1 MSTHSITPAQTAW
14 RENDTL
20 ISTEFQDVYYSTNG
34 ALDEIDYV
42 FMQHNQLP
50 QRFKSAHNFC
60 VAETGFGTG
69 QNFLRCS
76 QQFLQHTQSGQLHF
90 ISFEKHP
97 LSAELIQQVHHTLY
111 AQQPCFLNLS
121 QVLIAQYPVQLP
133 GWHTLTLI
141 PHRLKLT
148 LWFGDALAG
157 LNEFDTPVDA
167 WFLDGFTP
175 KRNPDLWQ
183 PRLFTQMARL
193 SHLTTTFATFS
204 ANSDVR
210 RGLLAAGFKVQKDAG
225 FGIKRE
231 MLYGQLQQQRPYTHK
246 FPWFA
251 KPQHTPTNNQVIV
264 VGAGLAGATTAYR
277 LAKLGYCVTVLE
289 QAAEF
294 AQGASSNLAGTICP
308 VITSDWNLRSQWYF
322 KGYQTTQAWLKKGL
336 LSGDISGNLNGIMQL
351 ATTPIQAQRL
361 QEAVKKVGFNAD
373 FAQWKTQAELSQQLK
388 QTVNFGGLFFPQ
400 GGWIHPASVI
410 KICLKHPNI
419 QLKTQSHVQD
429 FMQHTNH
436 WLITLQNGQQLS
448 APTVV
453 IATGALSNTLNQ
465 KLNLP
470 VRPVKGQVTHLSQ
483 HQVTQALR
491 YPITHGGYSVSI
503 NSNTHVSGASFEA
516 PDLTTQPS
524 QSAHLNNLKMAQDA
538 LPNWLDTT
546 PKTLSGNL
554 AFRPTSPDHLP
565 MIGPVADPKFMH
577 THYLS
582 QNPTQAGYCY
592 KPQQYL
598 PGLYVN
604 NGHGARGLMSVF
616 LAADLLGDL
625 IHQMPLNLPNSLYYA
640 THPARF
646 KIREWRTSHPPALQ

>member
-1 MSTHSITPAQTAW
+1 MTSHSIAPAQTAW

-20 ISTEFQDVYYSTNG
+20 ISTEFEDVYYSTNG

-50 QRFKSAHNFC
+50 QRFKTVPNFC

-76 QQFLQHTQSGQLHF
+76 QQWLTHTESGQLHF
-90 ISFEKHP
+90 ISFEKYP
-97 LSAELIQQVHHTLY
+97 LNAELIQQVHQTQY
-111 AQQPCFLNLS
+111 AELPEFLTLS
-121 QVLIAQYPVQLP
+121 QALIEQYPVHLP
-133 GWHTLTLI
+133 GWHTLILI

-157 LNEFDTPVDA
+157 LTELDAPVDA

-193 SHLTTTFATFS
+193 SHLQTTFATFT

-210 RGLLAAGFKVQKDAG
+210 RGLLAAGFAVQKDAG

-231 MLYGQLQQQRPYTHK
+231 MLHGHLQQQRPYANK

-251 KPQHTPTNNQVIV
+251 KPQHTPANNQVIV
-264 VGAGLAGATTAYR
+264 VGAGLAGATTAFR
-277 LAKLGYCVTVLE
+277 LAELGYSVTVLE
-289 QAAEF
+289 QADKV

-308 VITSDWNLRSQWYF
+308 VMTSDWNLRSQWYF
-322 KGYQTTQAWLKKGL
+322 KGYQTTQAWLKMGL
-336 LSGDISGNLNGIMQL
+336 LSGDIGGNLNGIIQL
-351 ATTPIQAQRL
+351 AATPIQAQRL
-361 QEAVKKVGFNAD
+361 QEAVKKVGFSAE
-373 FAQWKTQAELSQQLK
+373 FAQWKTAAELSQQLQ

-410 KICLKHPNI
+410 KQCLSHPNI
-419 QLKTQSHVQD
+419 QLKTQSNVLD
-429 FMQHTNH
+429 FARHNAT
-436 WLITLQNGQQLS
+436 WLLTTQNGKQHS

-453 IATGALSNTLNQ
+453 FATAGLSHALNQ

-483 HQVTQALR
+483 KNVTQSLR

-503 NSNTHVSGASFEA
+503 DDKTHVSGASFEA
-516 PDLTTQPS
+516 PDMDTQLS
-524 QSAHLNNLKMAQDA
+524 LEAQTDNLQMAHNA
-538 LPNWLDTT
+538 LPDWLGDT
-546 PKTLSGNL
+546 PETLSGNL
-554 AFRPTSPDHLP
+554 AFRPTSADHLP
-565 MIGPVADPKFMH
+565 MIGPVADPEFMH
-577 THYLS
+577 SHYLS

-616 LAADLLGDL
+616 LAADILGDL
-625 IHQMPLNLPNSLYYA
+625 IQQTPLNLPNSLYYA

-646 KIREWRTSHPPALQ
+646 TIREWRASHQTAPQ